1 MKRLITGLFIFLIGV
16 AAAHAASGSLMFA
29 ATEMPKPDPCLP
41 FIGQTSS
48 WLNENFSGRV
58 KFEYYE
64 RKELEKAIR
73 DGKVD
78 IILSEAGEAARL
90 RKWGTRPLLTAVSIR
105 HPNPQRGQGSVFFV
119 RNDRKD
125 LSELKDLRN
134 LKLAA
139 TDDNDFT
146 GFHAGM
152 GELIHRGFNPDK
164 FFSHIQFIGSSSK
177 VAMHHVVD
185 DVISG
190 KADVGIVRTC
200 FLEDLEK
207 LSGQAYPVKVIG
219 EKPKDS
225 FACKRSTDLYPNWTI
240 SSTKNL
246 SSEDLRDVTK
256 FLLEMPKT
264 SDGKYWSLAPDLS
277 NVENL
282 MKELKIGEYDF
293 LRHWSLKQVWAEYKT
308 FILLIPFV
316 ILNLI
321 WFSWRSSKLV
331 EKRTNQLRKSFKERE
346 QIREKAEKIKGEL
359 EQFQKASIV
368 GQMSNIFAHEV
379 KQPLHALYCYAQGKE
394 SEKENVDLNLLLQ
407 KICTSLKRKH
417 KLLLRLPEGNFFI
430 TANPLEIQLIFTNI
444 LKNAVE
450 ASEKNDNPEVSVEV
464 NHVSEGPSH
473 HYVVTVSD
481 NGPKLTEAEF
491 NEIGLPLVTS
501 KKNGLGLGINIVKTL
516 LLKYGGNL
524 KFIQKEPAG
533 IKSVITLP
541 ITQNN
546 EEKQ

>member
-1 MKRLITGLFIFLIGV
+1 M
-16 AAAHAASGSLMFA
+16 
-29 ATEMPKPDPCLP
+29 
-41 FIGQTSS
+41 
-48 WLNENFSGRV
+48 
-58 KFEYYE
+58 
-64 RKELEKAIR
+64 
-73 DGKVD
+73 
-78 IILSEAGEAARL
+78 
-90 RKWGTRPLLTAVSIR
+90 TAVSIR

-125 LSELKDLRN
+125 LTELKDLRN

-264 SDGKYWSLAPDLS
+264 SDGMYWSLAPDLS

-379 KQPLHALYCYAQGKE
+379 KQPLHALYCYAHALQRSIDNGKSDEELLKEGLNKIQDQAQHIGKIVEGVRVYAKGKE